1 MFPVKCSLVEGIT
14 ELGYWC
20 LMLVAEA
27 LTAEHGAGC
36 STGPNRKLLV
46 LFFFPLVRVIGGNLS
61 ICEGLNSPW

>member
-27 LTAEHGAGC
+27 LTAEHGAAC
-36 STGPNRKLLV
+36 STDTDRKLLWV
-46 LFFFPLVRVIGGNLS
+46 FSPLVSVIGGNLS